1 MAEEKEKSQMQ
12 LIKEYIETCNLL
24 ENDKINVDYLNSKDY
39 SYSID
44 KTPVNPV
51 YKQYNDGG
59 KIKQIAFDFSITFPI
74 GSKALLNL
82 INSKFCEDFM
92 KWVEIQDN
100 KRIYPNIKGARSITC
115 TSPRYVLSKTETSAI
130 YIIQMNFKYYEAR

>member
-1 MAEEKEKSQMQ
+1 MLDEKEKSQMQ

-24 ENDKINVDYLNSKDY
+24 KKGKINVDYLKSEDY

-44 KTPVNPV
+44 RTPINPI
-51 YKQYNDGG
+51 YRQYTDGG

-74 GSKALLNL
+74 DSRALLNL

-92 KWVEIQDN
+92 KWIETQDN
-100 KRIYPNIKGARSITC
+100 KRIYPDIKGARSITC
-115 TSPRYVLSKTETSAI
+115 TSPGYVLSKTETSAI

>member
-74 GSKALLNL
+74 RSKALLNL

-115 TSPRYVLSKTETSAI
+115 TSPGYVLSKTETSAI